1 MSDNQNDDPSNLEN
15 LGETEVQRVSESS
28 GRSSSQDRKAF
39 RISDLTFQTKAF
51 IALCLGL
58 SIGGIYVTSSLRSKA
73 MAAKSNSY
81 ELDPSQ
87 VEKRKI
93 LPDFTFIDADAKP
106 HRLSEYHGNVL
117 ILSFWASWCSPCLIE
132 LPTFSQ
138 MQKKLK
144 NGVLKVL
151 AVNVEDGNEGKK
163 FAEDFWK
170 RNKFDFFSFFDTS
183 KQLAQSFE
191 VELLP
196 SNFVIDKSGRLA
208 FSGFGSTDWSSNQIV
223 DLIDGLI
230 QENAVEVAT
239 RPPTPTPSG
248 TLEQKTNN
256 HSDDASAE
264 EDVD

>member
-1 MSDNQNDDPSNLEN
+1 MSDNQNDDPNNLEN
-15 LGETEVQRVSESS
+15 LGETQVQRVSEAS
-28 GRSSSQDRKAF
+28 GRSGTREQKPF
-39 RISDLTFQTKAF
+39 RLSDLSTPTKAF
-51 IALCLGL
+51 VALCLGL
-58 SIGGIYVTSSLRSKA
+58 SIGGIYFTSSLRSKA
-73 MAAKSNSY
+73 IAAKSNSY

-93 LPDFTFIDADAKP
+93 LPDYTFIDANSHTHK
-106 HRLSEYHGNVL
+106 LSEYHGNVV

-151 AVNVEDGNEGKK
+151 AVNVEDGDEGKK

-170 RNKFDFFSFFDTS
+170 RNKFDFLSFFDTS

-208 FSGFGSTDWSSNQIV
+208 FSGFGSTDWSSAQIV
-223 DLIDGLI
+223 ELIDGLI
-230 QENAVEVAT
+230 QEAAVEVAV
-239 RPPTPTPSG
+239 RPPAPTPG
-248 TLEQKTNN
+248 TIDQKSQN